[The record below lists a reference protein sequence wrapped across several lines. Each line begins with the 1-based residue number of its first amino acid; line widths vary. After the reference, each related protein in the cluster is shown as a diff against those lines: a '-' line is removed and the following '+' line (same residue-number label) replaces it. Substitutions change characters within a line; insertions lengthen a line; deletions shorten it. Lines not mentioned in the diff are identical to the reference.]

1 MYRAARPKAGSGS
14 WWLSVLVVVPGIL
27 SAQPVTILHAESIA
41 DNVLVRTVPTAAG
54 RDRLEPSDSRLA
66 LRAFGREFH
75 ALLEHND
82 RLVHALDA
90 NAREMARQVELYR
103 GELTGL
109 PGSWVRVSRY
119 RNELTG
125 LFWDGRELYV
135 IEPHRRVAPLLY
147 APLPPRGASVVY
159 RLSDTTGPLSDF
171 VLHPDEADLES
182 LAAALSMPSGSGSI
196 AANLPSGYPSIMQ
209 LDIGLIADHQF
220 WQREGEESAP
230 LLLSMANMI
239 DGIYTE
245 QLGVHIRVAELEV
258 HREPSS
264 ALSATDPVQLLD
276 QMGQYKA
283 ARPTL
288 AGQGLAHLFTGRTLG
303 NHPTTGAPVAGIAY
317 LGALCEIRHG
327 VAVTQVASHHALGFA
342 ALIAA
347 HEIGHNFGAPH
358 DGQPGP
364 CALTPPTFL
373 MAATLAGSDTL
384 SQCSIE
390 QMRPH
395 IAAAGCLRP
404 PPLTDVAI
412 SAISGPA
419 SLGLGEAGQF
429 VIAIDN
435 LGSQEAFDLTV
446 EVTADGLEV
455 TSVTDQYRHSASC
468 DPAPDLPGWR
478 CYSRRLPAGQSDQL
492 SVTASGA
499 QNGIATL
506 AARVY
511 ASNDT
516 NAGND
521 HAETEVTVAPAV
533 IFRITDVTPPD
544 SPIKASTSTF
554 GAIEYTNEGLMEAT
568 GVQVELAVHG
578 DRFEFVDLQANG
590 RGCPAPDSVPGQHV
604 VRHVCEV
611 GVVPPGAT
619 VRLEFLLTA
628 KSIADLGEVGR
639 LSAMVVPSISADEPD
654 LDQTHMQ
661 FMMRVVR
668 AFADLQVAG
677 LGPFSMRL
685 DDEGTWTVEVR
696 NLGPDVATG
705 VTISFSNSMGNMTG
719 ADTPQGWPCS
729 VDAGVVVKCIVEH
742 LAVDESVKFT
752 YSLTALELGTFWASA
767 SAYFDEHD
775 PSQANNVW
783 SREFGVLP
791 QPPPPVL
798 APPAA
803 SSPPA
808 GSGGGGS
815 GAMDAGLLLALLGLG
830 LLAHLRSKLT
840 SSGRYYGACGA
851 TALLTLLFT
860 FASPSPVLAQD
871 GPAIA
876 AASDL
881 QFALDEIA
889 AQFTTDTGQ
898 PLRLVYGSS
907 GNFARQIEQ
916 GAPYEL
922 YLSADE
928 AFVFRLADR
937 GFTRDHGTLYAI
949 GRIVLFTPHGS
960 RLGSDDGLAG
970 VDAALERGAIRRFA
984 IANPEHAPYGRAAE
998 QALRHIGLWE
1008 RLRPHL
1014 VYGENVSQAAQ
1025 FAVSGN
1031 SQGGIIA
1038 YSLALAPSVRQHG
1051 GFALIPEEWHE
1062 PLRQRMVLT
1071 RTATPEAE
1079 AFYDYMQAE
1088 PARVIMRRFG
1098 FVLPEE

>member
-1 MYRAARPKAGSGS
+1 MYRAARPKAGSGA
-14 WWLSVLVVVPGIL
+14 WWLSVLIAVPGVL
-27 SAQPVTILHAESIA
+27 SAQPVTILHAESMA
-41 DNVLVRTVPTAAG
+41 DNVLVRTVPTADG
-54 RDRLEPSDSRLA
+54 RHRLEPSESRLA

-82 RLVHALDA
+82 RLVHALEAD
-90 NAREMARQVELYR
+90 AREMARQVELYR

-171 VLHPDEADLES
+171 VLHPDEAGFES
-182 LAAALSMPSGSGSI
+182 LAAALWMPSGSGSL
-196 AANLPSGYPSIMQ
+196 AANLPSGYPSVMQ

-276 QMGQYKA
+276 QLGQYKA

-317 LGALCEIRHG
+317 LGALCETRYG
-327 VAVTQVASHHALGFA
+327 VAVTQAASNRALGSV

-373 MAATLAGSDTL
+373 MAVTLAGSDTL

-419 SLGLGEAGQF
+419 ALGLGEAGQF

-455 TSVTDQYRHSASC
+455 TSVTDKYRHSASC

-533 IFRITDVTPPD
+533 TLRITDTTPPD
-544 SPIKASTSTF
+544 GVIKASESTF
-554 GAIEYTNEGLMEAT
+554 GAMEFTNEGLMDAT
-568 GVQVELAVHG
+568 DVRVQLLVYG
-578 DRFEFVDLQANG
+578 DHFESIDVQANG
-590 RGCPAPDSVPGQHV
+590 HACPAPERISEHHPAH
-604 VRHVCEV
+604 HVCEIDV
-611 GVVPPGAT
+611 LPAGAA

-628 KSIADLGEVGR
+628 RSIEALGAGER
-639 LSAMVVPSISADEPD
+639 WNAMIVPSVSAAEYD
-654 LDQTHMQ
+654 LNQSVAQ
-661 FMMRVVR
+661 FQMSIVR
-668 AFADLQVAG
+668 SFTDLAVTG
-677 LGPFSMRL
+677 LGPFRIWL
-685 DDEGTWTVEVR
+685 EDEGTWTVEVR
-696 NLGPDVATG
+696 NLGPDDAAAVR
-705 VTISFSNSMGNMTG
+705 VRFSNSIGKITG
-719 ADTPQGWPCS
+719 ADIPQDLACS
-729 VDAGVVVKCIVEH
+729 IDVGVYVSCIVEH
-742 LAVDESVKFT
+742 LAANESLTFT
-752 YSLTALELGTFWASA
+752 YSLTASELGTFGAGV
-767 SAYFDEHD
+767 SAYFDGHD
-775 PSQANNVW
+775 PRHINNDW
-783 SREFGVLP
+783 FREFVVLP

-798 APPAA
+798 APPPP
-803 SSPPA
+803 PPA
-808 GSGGGGS
+808 GGSGGGS
-815 GAMDAGLLLALLGLG
+815 GAMDAGLLLALLLIGV
-830 LLAHLRSKLT
+830 LAHLRSKLI
-840 SSGRYYGACGA
+840 SSGRYYRACA
-851 TALLTLLFT
+851 AIALLTLVFP
-860 FASPSPVLAQD
+860 FASPSPVLARD

-1038 YSLALAPSVRQHG
+1038 YSLALAPSVRQRG
-1051 GFALIPEEWHE
+1051 GFALIPEDWHE

-1071 RTATPEAE
+1071 RTATPAAE

-1088 PARVIMRRFG
+1088 PARVIMRRYG
-1098 FVLPEE
+1098 FDLPEE